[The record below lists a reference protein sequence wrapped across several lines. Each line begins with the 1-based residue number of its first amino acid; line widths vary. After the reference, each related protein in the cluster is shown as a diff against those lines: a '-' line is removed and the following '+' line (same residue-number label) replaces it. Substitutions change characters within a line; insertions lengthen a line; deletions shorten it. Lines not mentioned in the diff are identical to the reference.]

1 MQTSLQ
7 TGRILLTP
15 QAPARR
21 PEQLLGVVHVQQ
33 YASFIKDVPTIGV
46 LFLLNGFGAGVICVM
61 LATRVRLLGALAG
74 IGLCVGALISIAVA
88 RYGSTGLFAYREPTI
103 RTPVAIAV
111 IAEIAALLVLGTL
124 ALRGRAPSRNRRD
137 ATLSRGGA

>member
-1 MQTSLQ
+1 MTAGS
-7 TGRILLTP
+7 
-15 QAPARR
+15 PALRA
-21 PEQLLGVVHVQQ
+21 LAGALVLVVGVVHVQQ

-61 LATRVRLLGALAG
+61 LASRVRLLGALAG